1 MPVRFLAAPV
11 AVLLL
16 ATVTAFAST
25 ATALFSD
32 RVGTAQVPDL
42 AQPPADE

>member
-16 ATVTAFAST
+16 ATVTAFASNATT
-25 ATALFSD
+25 ASD